1 MLRPNT
7 ELLTERVMQGQPRF
21 VDISKGVLTG
31 ENKRSKAVNKA
42 AKFKNIKIALDPND
56 PIPNYIDDNLIP
68 DFIQGGV
75 GQPIENDPLMPD
87 VLEGYFPQA

>member
-42 AKFKNIKIALDPND
+42 TKFKNKKIASNPYDL
-56 PIPNYIDDNLIP
+56 IPNYSDDLIP
-68 DFIQGGV
+68 DLIEGV
-75 GQPIENDPLMPD
+75 GMDTGEVDPLDINQPMM
-87 VLEGYFPQA
+87 LFPQA

>member
-7 ELLTERVMQGQPRF
+7 ELLRERVMQGQPRF

-42 AKFKNIKIALDPND
+42 AKFKNKKIALDPND
-56 PIPNYIDDNLIP
+56 PIPNYVDNLIP
-68 DFIQGGV
+68 SYIEGGL
-75 GQPIENDPLMPD
+75 GQPIEDDPFMPD
-87 VLEGYFPQA
+87 ILREYFPQA

>member
-42 AKFKNIKIALDPND
+42 AKFKNKKIALDPND
-56 PIPNYIDDNLIP
+56 LIPNYSDDLIP

>member
-7 ELLTERVMQGQPRF
+7 ELLRERVMQGQPRF

-42 AKFKNIKIALDPND
+42 TKFKKIAS
-56 PIPNYIDDNLIP
+56 LIP
-68 DFIQGGV
+68 DLDSESGPVTNPQELERELSGETDPFDIN
-75 GQPIENDPLMPD
+75 QPMML
-87 VLEGYFPQA
+87 FPQA

>member
-42 AKFKNIKIALDPND
+42 TKYKKGIL
-56 PIPNYIDDNLIP
+56 
-68 DFIQGGV
+68 
-75 GQPIENDPLMPD
+75 
-87 VLEGYFPQA
+87 